1 MRSGRRYRECM
12 NETADV
18 KRKIRQVLEDV
29 SSDQQSI
36 DEALDRI
43 MEAIDPLQQLARE
56 ELERYRSTFAEL
68 AK

>member
-1 MRSGRRYRECM
+1 M

-18 KRKIRQVLEDV
+18 KKKIRQVLEDLV
-29 SSDQQSI
+29 SSNPQSV

-43 MEAIDPLQQLARE
+43 MEAIDPFQKLAQE
-56 ELERYRSTFAEL
+56 ELERYSSTFAEL

>member
-1 MRSGRRYRECM
+1 M

>member
-1 MRSGRRYRECM
+1 M

-18 KRKIRQVLEDV
+18 KKKIRQVLEDV
-29 SSDQQSI
+29 VSSDPQSVNA
-36 DEALDRI
+36 ALDRI

-56 ELERYRSTFAEL
+56 ELERYSSTFAEL